1 MWKLSC
7 QVLYI
12 SVTPPDMVLLYIEKE
27 VILEARLFPPEA
39 ALLGS
44 TPMTQYRAWQS
55 VWVEPTEAV
64 TVIPRR

>member
-12 SVTPPDMVLLYIEKE
+12 SVTPPDIVLLYIGEE
-27 VILEARLFPPEA
+27 VKFEARLEV

-44 TPMTQYRAWQS
+44 TPMTQYRAWQL
-55 VWVEPTEAV
+55 WVEPTEAV
-64 TVIPRR
+64 SYT